1 MGSGYEAL
9 GRLDAMIMGAG
20 GSGRVSTMTG
30 GSANRL
36 RAITIRPSPSFARGP
51 LTKPCYYDSR
61 NRP

>member
-51 LTKPCYYDSR
+51 LTKL
-61 NRP
+61 